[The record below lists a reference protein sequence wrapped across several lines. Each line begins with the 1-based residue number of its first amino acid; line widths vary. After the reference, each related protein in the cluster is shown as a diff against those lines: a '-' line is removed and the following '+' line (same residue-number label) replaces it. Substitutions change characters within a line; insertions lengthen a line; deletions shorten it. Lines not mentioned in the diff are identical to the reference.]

1 LVRLSARYGRPLSPA
16 ETLVDIH
23 LTHQE
28 IADMIGTSRQ
38 SASTAINALKRQGL
52 LCMKKHCIHIQ
63 NGRLLENL
71 VSNLLP
77 GAALASGASRLSF
90 ARQI

>member
-1 LVRLSARYGRPLSPA
+1 VRLSARYGKSLSPA

-52 LCMKKHCIHIQ
+52 LSVKKHCIHIQ
-63 NGRLLENL
+63 NGKLLENL
-71 VSNLLP
+71 ASNLLP
-77 GAALASGASRLSF
+77 GAALASGAGGLSF